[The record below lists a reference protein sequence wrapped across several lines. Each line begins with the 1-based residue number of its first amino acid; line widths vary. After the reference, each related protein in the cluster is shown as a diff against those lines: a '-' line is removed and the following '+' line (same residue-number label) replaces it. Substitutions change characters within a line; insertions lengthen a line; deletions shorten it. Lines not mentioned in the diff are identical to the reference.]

1 MVRRKRWRP
10 ANTYWSVP
18 HLKSERKLPRKQVVP
33 SQCVNGYIAKKATNT
48 DSKKRTCWT
57 KKKSSP
63 ASTLFTLLGCM
74 SILSLHAPMR
84 VSGGNGILA
93 LRAGSSGFPA
103 QLAPRWNVYGREVDA
118 VVKRRARG
126 VLRAIRLASAG
137 VYNLKFEGRYLQ
149 GGPSIFVVCSKFNS
163 HWHQPFTSYH
173 VTGPA
178 QAFIQF

>member
-1 MVRRKRWRP
+1 
-10 ANTYWSVP
+10 
-18 HLKSERKLPRKQVVP
+18 
-33 SQCVNGYIAKKATNT
+33 
-48 DSKKRTCWT
+48 
-57 KKKSSP
+57 
-63 ASTLFTLLGCM
+63 
-74 SILSLHAPMR
+74 MR

-163 HWHQPFTSYH
+163 HWQWYSHWHQPFTSYH
-173 VTGPA
+173 VTRPA